1 MGCTLEAL
9 AFEIRV
15 TSWMPRTTPLSCSRP
30 RPRGGMMPNTVRG
43 STRQR
48 IPRRLCCFHDIT
60 ARRLPGPSPGMER
73 SLRRPQMALIRSGG
87 LRTITMGALSV
98 SLVSPLRKF
107 QMTVAGRC
115 FQVTG
120 MARWA
125 QRRAILASQSASIHS
140 SLIWLRRPLL
150 PLHLQGRHACDI
162 IRTAGA

>member
-1 MGCTLEAL
+1 MGWIL
-9 AFEIRV
+9 AVLFSEIRT
-15 TSWMPRTTPLSCSRP
+15 TSWMPQSTPLSCSRP

-73 SLRRPQMALIRSGG
+73 SLRRRQMVPIQFGAS
-87 LRTITMGALSV
+87 RTITMGALSV